1 MTEEHN
7 EYNSILSSTI
17 LEYKEPNFEREYI
30 VNGNQITLDDFC
42 EFEYFNWIKIAKFK
56 DGKLKKLSKCAIV
69 LNIGSENVYNIEIN
83 ENQSEKFDKN
93 NFYTCDIDY
102 FNNQWYKY
110 HNIKLIINSNKNYM
124 YKIIVNGCVFK
135 NELSKLLYFPNASFP
150 HIIIN
155 HNSKYYKNNYSNP
168 NDTFYYVMDGGMN
181 VVNRYSEY
189 TKNNNDTGMKIV
201 NRYGEYTKNNN
212 DIEMKIENYNK
223 LNKVCV
229 EQRIICNVILYN
241 TYIID
246 TNCDDDTKRI
256 DYFNFFNNNNNNK
269 NNNVCI
275 NHYVKN
281 VKYSFIETY
290 NNFVIIYYKLPEVV
304 YDFDK
309 TRNIPVFNDIIRHV
323 QILNNFEYSHIDIL
337 ENKNRE
343 EKTIHRVKQVDNN
356 NNHIFKDYIVYDK
369 AVPHTYLRIH
379 MYNPNFNF
387 YDIELNYKIGIVSSL
402 TSYKKQRL

>member
-7 EYNSILSSTI
+7 EYKHSNIILSSTI
-17 LEYKEPNFEREYI
+17 IEYKEPNFEREYI

-83 ENQSEKFDKN
+83 KKQSEKFDKN

-102 FNNQWYKY
+102 FNNQWYIY

-135 NELSKLLYFPNASFP
+135 NSVSQYRFSTI
-150 HIIIN
+150 HIN

-168 NDTFYYVMDGGMN
+168 NETFYYVMDGGMTS
-181 VVNRYSEY
+181 VKRYSEY
-189 TKNNNDTGMKIV
+189 TKINKDIGMQI
-201 NRYGEYTKNNN
+201 T
-212 DIEMKIENYNK
+212 NYNK
-223 LNKVCV
+223 LNKFCI
-229 EQRIICNVILYN
+229 EQRVINNKLYD

-256 DYFNFFNNNNNNK
+256 DYFNFFNNNNNK

-290 NNFVIIYYKLPEVV
+290 NDNIIIYYKLPEVV

-309 TRNIPVFNDIIRHV
+309 TRNIPVFNNIIRHV

-343 EKTIHRVKQVDNN
+343 EKTIHRVKHVDNN

-379 MYNPNFNF
+379 MYNPKFNF

-402 TSYKKQRL
+402 TSSYKKQRL

>member
-7 EYNSILSSTI
+7 EYKHSNIILSSTI
-17 LEYKEPNFEREYI
+17 IEYKEPNFEREYI

-102 FNNQWYKY
+102 FNNQWYIY

-135 NELSKLLYFPNASFP
+135 NSISQYRFANI
-150 HIIIN
+150 HIN

-168 NDTFYYVMDGGMN
+168 NETFYYVMDGCMN
-181 VVNRYSEY
+181 VVNRY
-189 TKNNNDTGMKIV
+189 
-201 NRYGEYTKNNN
+201 REYTKNNN
-212 DIEMKIENYNK
+212 DIGMKIENYNK

-229 EQRIICNVILYN
+229 EQHLINNKLYD

-275 NHYVKN
+275 NYYVKN
-281 VKYSFIETY
+281 VKYSFIEIY
-290 NNFVIIYYKLPEVV
+290 NNIVTIYYKLPEVV

-337 ENKNRE
+337 EDKIWE
-343 EKTIHRVKQVDNN
+343 KKTIHRVKQVDNN

-379 MYNPNFNF
+379 MYNPKFNF

-402 TSYKKQRL
+402 TSYQKNKDYD

>member
-7 EYNSILSSTI
+7 EYKHSNIILSSTI
-17 LEYKEPNFEREYI
+17 IEYKEPNFEREYI

-102 FNNQWYKY
+102 FNNQWYIY

-135 NELSKLLYFPNASFP
+135 NSISQYRFANI
-150 HIIIN
+150 HIN

-168 NDTFYYVMDGGMN
+168 NETFYYVMDGGMN
-181 VVNRYSEY
+181 VVNRY
-189 TKNNNDTGMKIV
+189 
-201 NRYGEYTKNNN
+201 REYTKNNN
-212 DIEMKIENYNK
+212 DIGMKIENYNK

-229 EQRIICNVILYN
+229 EQHLINNKLYD

-275 NHYVKN
+275 NYYVKN
-281 VKYSFIETY
+281 VKYSFIEIY
-290 NNFVIIYYKLPEVV
+290 NNIVTIYYKLPEVV

-337 ENKNRE
+337 EDKIWE
-343 EKTIHRVKQVDNN
+343 KKTIHRVKQVDNN

-379 MYNPNFNF
+379 MYNPKFNF

-402 TSYKKQRL
+402 TSYQKNKDYD

>member
-7 EYNSILSSTI
+7 EYKHSNIILSSTI
-17 LEYKEPNFEREYI
+17 IEYKEPNFEREYI

-102 FNNQWYKY
+102 FNNQWYIY

-135 NELSKLLYFPNASFP
+135 NSISQYRFANI
-150 HIIIN
+150 HIN

-168 NDTFYYVMDGGMN
+168 HETFYYVMDGGMN
-181 VVNRYSEY
+181 VVNRY
-189 TKNNNDTGMKIV
+189 
-201 NRYGEYTKNNN
+201 REYTKNNN
-212 DIEMKIENYNK
+212 DIGMKIENYNK

-229 EQRIICNVILYN
+229 EQHLINNKLYD

-275 NHYVKN
+275 NYYVKN
-281 VKYSFIETY
+281 VKLFRT
-290 NNFVIIYYKLPEVV
+290 
-304 YDFDK
+304 
-309 TRNIPVFNDIIRHV
+309 
-323 QILNNFEYSHIDIL
+323 ILYLLFLSSNHKKYLL
-337 ENKNRE
+337 E
-343 EKTIHRVKQVDNN
+343 
-356 NNHIFKDYIVYDK
+356 
-369 AVPHTYLRIH
+369 
-379 MYNPNFNF
+379 
-387 YDIELNYKIGIVSSL
+387 
-402 TSYKKQRL
+402 